1 LQRRDALRFLA
12 ATAALPVLH
21 GLTPHELLALGRKV
35 HELAEASEA
44 LEALRTLSGHQNQTV
59 VVASERIIPTTD
71 TPGASAAHVN
81 RFIDAMLTGWYSPGD
96 RDRFLA
102 GLAELDDRSRKAHG
116 VSFVDCTPTQQTA
129 LLLAA
134 DEEVSALRRA
144 AATSRLSD
152 RSRPA
157 NPDEH
162 WFAMLKYL
170 SIWGYYTSEV
180 AQTRELRVY
189 PLPGRYDGCAP
200 YSR

>member
-1 LQRRDALRFLA
+1 MQRRDALRFLA

-44 LEALRTLSGHQNQTV
+44 IHTLSAHQNRTV
-59 VVASERIIPTTD
+59 VVASERIIPATD
-71 TPGASAAHVN
+71 TPGASAARVN
-81 RFIDAMLTGWYSPGD
+81 RFIDAMLTGWYSPDD
-96 RDRFLA
+96 RDRFLV

-129 LLLAA
+129 LLLALDDKVA
-134 DEEVSALRRA
+134 ALRRA
-144 AATSRLSD
+144 AAMSRSSDTSG
-152 RSRPA
+152 PA

-170 SIWGYYTSEV
+170 TIWGYYTSEV
-180 AQTRELRVY
+180 AQTRELRLY